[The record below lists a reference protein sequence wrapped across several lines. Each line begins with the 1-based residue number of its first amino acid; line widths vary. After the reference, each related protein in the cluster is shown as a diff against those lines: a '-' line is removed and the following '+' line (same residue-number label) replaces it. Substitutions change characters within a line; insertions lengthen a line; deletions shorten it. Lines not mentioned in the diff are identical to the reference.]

1 MINLIVAGVANR
13 RDLVAGVDCTFGK
26 AAVNMGDGSEGDK
39 IFQYGWYEADEKG
52 EPVSATLVWYP
63 GVSIIPTGAY
73 TADELVTR
81 IRESEKVAKERLKAD
96 QVYFFVNGC
105 FEKERK
111 GEA

>member
-1 MINLIVAGVANR
+1 MINLIVAGVAKR
-13 RDLVAGVDCTFGK
+13 YDLVTGVDTVIGK

-39 IFQYGWYEADEKG
+39 IFQLGWYEANEKG
-52 EPVSATLVWYP
+52 ESVSATLVWYP
-63 GVSIIPTGAY
+63 EVSIIPTGTY

-81 IRESEKVAKERLKAD
+81 IRESEGVAKERLKAD